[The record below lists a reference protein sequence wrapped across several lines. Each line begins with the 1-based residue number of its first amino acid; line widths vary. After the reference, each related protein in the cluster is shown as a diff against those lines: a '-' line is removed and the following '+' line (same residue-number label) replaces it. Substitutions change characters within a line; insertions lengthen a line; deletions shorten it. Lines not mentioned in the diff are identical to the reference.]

1 MWRREVLLSFL
12 TFGFLFILQEGFVD
26 QIRLPLGGFSL
37 ILLAAL
43 IWSSI
48 SEPEIAAVT
57 GFIAGIYLDLSPS
70 TSGPFGQWTLVMVLS
85 CFAISYLGYGDD
97 AVNSNPAG
105 LILMTSSAVVATL
118 IGYLLIGLIFG
129 LNLGSAIH
137 TLKTILGFGI
147 WSALI
152 APITVPFI
160 ARAHSVVYS
169 GIK

>member
-1 MWRREVLLSFL
+1 MWRREVALSTV
-12 TFGFLFILQEGFVD
+12 TFGILFLFQEAVIN

-48 SEPEIAAVT
+48 SEPEVAGIT
-57 GFIAGIYLDLSPS
+57 GFIAGIFMDLSPS
-70 TSGPFGQWTLVMVLS
+70 TDGPFGQWTLVLVLS

-105 LILMTSSAVVATL
+105 LIMMTSTAVVATL
-118 IGYLLIGLIFG
+118 ILYIFIGFIFG
-129 LNLGSAIH
+129 LNIGS
-137 TLKTILGFGI
+137 TLQTIRTLLGFGL

-152 APITVPFI
+152 APMIVPFI
-160 ARAHSVVYS
+160 ARAHSIVYS
-169 GIK
+169 GK

>member
-1 MWRREVLLSFL
+1 MWRREVALSFV
-12 TFGFLFILQEGFVD
+12 TFAFLFVLQEGFVN
-26 QIRLPLGGFSL
+26 QFHLPMGGFSI

-48 SEPEIAAVT
+48 NEPEIASVT
-57 GFIAGIYLDLSPS
+57 GFIAGLFMDLSPS
-70 TSGPFGQWTLVMVLS
+70 TSGPFGHWTLVMVLS

-118 IGYLLIGLIFG
+118 IGYLLIGMIFG
-129 LNLGSAIH
+129 LSLGSLSH
-137 TLKTILGFGI
+137 TLISIFGFGI

-152 APITVPFI
+152 APIVVPFI